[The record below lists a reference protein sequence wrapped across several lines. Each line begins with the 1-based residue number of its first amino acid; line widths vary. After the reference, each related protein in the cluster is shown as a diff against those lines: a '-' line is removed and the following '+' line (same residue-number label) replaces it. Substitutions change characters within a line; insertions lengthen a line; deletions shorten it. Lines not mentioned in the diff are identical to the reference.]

1 MTRSRTAWQA
11 ASPDGWAQMRLRNLV
26 TTMRNGT
33 WGDDPEG
40 DQGNVG
46 CVRGTDFNREHL
58 RVDPTRLPWRQVDPT
73 TRRMH
78 LLRPGDLILEK
89 SGGGEQQPV
98 GLAVLFDL
106 DQPAVCSN
114 FNARLIPAPHVDGRF
129 LTYLLNAMYRAG
141 VTRRWIKQTTGIQ
154 NLDSH
159 GFLSEPCSV
168 PDLAKQ
174 RQIAT
179 FLDGETAGTDRL
191 ISLLEALSA
200 RVQQRRLAQVYDLVT
215 AASSS
220 AKSPSSLPWVE
231 ELPSHWPV
239 VKLTYVA
246 KLGSGHTPSRS
257 HPEWWTD
264 CYIPWITTGEVQQVR
279 DDRLEVLT
287 DTRES
292 ISDLG
297 LANSS
302 AEVHPAGTV
311 VLCRTASAGYS
322 AVIGSDMATSQDF
335 ATWTCGPRLDPFFL
349 LWCLRA
355 MRPDLLGR
363 LAMGSTHKTI
373 YMPDIQS
380 IRVPLPSVDE
390 QQRIVRG
397 IRERNAHLDGLL
409 DRIDRQ
415 RLLLAERRGAVI
427 TAAVTG
433 QLDVTTA
440 RGAA

>member
-1 MTRSRTAWQA
+1 MKQATLLPEPPAGWTKVPLWTITRRVEKRGRADAERLSVYRDLGVVPTASRADNYNKPGEDLDAYKYVEPGDLVLNKMKTWQGSLGVSNYPGIV
-11 ASPDGWAQMRLRNLV
+11 SPAYFV
-26 TTMRNGT
+26 CT
-33 WGDDPEG
+33 
-40 DQGNVG
+40 
-46 CVRGTDFNREHL
+46 
-58 RVDPTRLPWRQVDPT
+58 VDPSVHPRYLH
-73 TRRMH
+73 H
-78 LLRPGDLILEK
+78 LLRSQPYIAAYAALSKGIRPNQWDLPFHEFRKIEALLPPLD
-89 SGGGEQQPV
+89 EQ
-98 GLAVLFDL
+98 
-106 DQPAVCSN
+106 
-114 FNARLIPAPHVDGRF
+114 
-129 LTYLLNAMYRAG
+129 
-141 VTRRWIKQTTGIQ
+141 RR
-154 NLDSH
+154 
-159 GFLSEPCSV
+159 
-168 PDLAKQ
+168 
-174 RQIAT
+174 IAH
-179 FLDGETAGTDRL
+179 FLDAETARIDLL
-191 ISLLEALSA
+191 ISLLQAVKTQVHE
-200 RVQQRRLAQVYDLVT
+200 RRLGQVYDLVT
-215 AASSS
+215 GASDGM
-220 AKSPSSLPWVE
+220 KSPTSLAWVE

-246 KLGSGHTPSRS
+246 RLGSGHTPSRS

-287 DTRES
+287 GTRES

-302 AEVHPAGTV
+302 AELHTAGTV

-322 AVIGSDMATSQDF
+322 AVMGSDMATSQDF
-335 ATWTCGPRLDPFFL
+335 AAWTCGPRLDPFFL

-380 IRVPLPSVDE
+380 IRVPLPSVAE
-390 QQRIVRG
+390 QQRIVG
-397 IRERNAHLDGLL
+397 EIKERNGRLDRLL

-415 RLLLAERRGAVI
+415 RLLLAERKSAVI

-433 QLDVTTA
+433 QLNVTTA